1 MHSMTAHR
9 AELGIDLAAVA
20 DNWRL
25 ACAAAPTATVAA
37 VLKRDAYGLGLDAVA
52 PVLARAGCRSI
63 FVADAGEGRR
73 VRALVPD
80 AEIFLLDGTAA
91 GPGEAFV
98 PVIDSLG
105 ALALCRSAAVAL
117 LLDSGIGRVGLTEA
131 ETARLA
137 ADPGLLAGRRVALVM
152 TQLAGFTW
160 PDDPAN
166 RVQLAAFRA
175 AAARLPPAPLSAA
188 TSSFAFAG
196 PEWHLDLVRVGSALW
211 GVRTAAVAGYDP
223 AAVVTLTAP
232 VVAVRRLPAGATL
245 GYYRRRGPRPMHV
258 ATLALGYADG
268 LPDGFTEHAA
278 AWVDGVRAP
287 FVAEATMS
295 LTTIDVTDLPPGR
308 PAPGDSVEIVGPRQD
323 VNALGTALGLNP
335 HRLLTA
341 FGATLARRYR
351 HPAATGAGAG
361 A

>member
-1 MHSMTAHR
+1 LEIPDNKLKSLTSFTMFYWKVSSKISFWIIINLADKLKILKNTKLSESYKPEKIHSS
-9 AELGIDLAAVA
+9 
-20 DNWRL
+20 
-25 ACAAAPTATVAA
+25 
-37 VLKRDAYGLGLDAVA
+37 AY
-52 PVLARAGCRSI
+52 
-63 FVADAGEGRR
+63 
-73 VRALVPD
+73 
-80 AEIFLLDGTAA
+80 
-91 GPGEAFV
+91 
-98 PVIDSLG
+98 
-105 ALALCRSAAVAL
+105 
-117 LLDSGIGRVGLTEA
+117 
-131 ETARLA
+131 
-137 ADPGLLAGRRVALVM
+137 
-152 TQLAGFTW
+152 
-160 PDDPAN
+160 
-166 RVQLAAFRA
+166 
-175 AAARLPPAPLSAA
+175 SAA

-211 GVRTAAVAGYDP
+211 GVRTAAVAGYHP

-232 VVAVRRLPAGATL
+232 VLAVRRLPAGATL

-335 HRLLTA
+335 NRLLTA